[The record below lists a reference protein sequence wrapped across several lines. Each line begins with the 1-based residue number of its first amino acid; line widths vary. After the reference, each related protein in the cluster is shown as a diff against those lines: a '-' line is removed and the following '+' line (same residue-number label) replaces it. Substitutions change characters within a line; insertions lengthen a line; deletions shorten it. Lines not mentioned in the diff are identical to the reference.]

1 MGDLISR
8 KNAAELLKKCTWGKT
23 QKEALAEL
31 MKIPAEDAGNN
42 SDRKA
47 EMEEQG

>member
-1 MGDLISR
+1 MVDLISR
-8 KNAAELLKKCTWGKT
+8 KNVEELLKKCTWGKT

-31 MKIPAEDAGNN
+31 MKIPAEDAGN
-42 SDRKA
+42 DRKA